1 MILSANG
8 KPFSTYDRDND
19 GDEGINCA
27 EESKGGWWFDGC
39 DAGWNGGEIYL
50 NTEFPN
56 CDYEFFFPKSSLKIS
71 LQNNS

>member
-27 EESKGGWWFDGC
+27 EDSKGGWWFDGC
-39 DAGWNGGEIYL
+39 DAGGNEGEIIL
-50 NTEFPN
+50 NTEFPTS
-56 CDYEFFFPKSSLKIS
+56 DYRYVFSTSFLKIRRIGET
-71 LQNNS
+71 